1 MRTGQRVERLQS
13 VSIFDEVQAAVEAIR
28 GRSKLEPVIGVV
40 LGSGLG
46 AFADRVA
53 DATAIPY
60 RDLPHY
66 PQSGVAGHK
75 GELVLGTIDGTPCAI
90 MSGRVHYYEGYEMDR
105 VTFPTRVLAGLGVS
119 KLLITNAA
127 GAIDASY
134 KPGDFMVITDHINLT
149 GQNPLRGTNDER
161 LGPRFPDMSHAY
173 SLRGQKLLHEAAA
186 DLNLTLHE
194 GVYVGLAGPSYETPA
209 EIRMMRTVGADAV
222 GMSTVAEVI
231 VASHAGL
238 EVAGMSVITNRAAG
252 LSDQPLSH
260 DEVKE
265 VGAKVQGVFCD
276 LLACAVGKL
285 A

>member
-1 MRTGQRVERLQS
+1 MRTKTVVERLHS
-13 VSIFDEVQAAVEAIR
+13 VSISDEVQAAVYAIR
-28 GRSKLEPVIGVV
+28 DRSKLEPVVGVV

-46 AFADRVA
+46 AFADRIT

-66 PQSGVAGHK
+66 PQSGVTGHK
-75 GELVLGTIDGTPCAI
+75 GELVLGTIEGTPCAI
-90 MSGRVHYYEGYEMDR
+90 MSGRVHYYEGYDMDR

-119 KLLITNAA
+119 KLVITNAA
-127 GAIDASY
+127 GAINATY
-134 KPGDFMVITDHINLT
+134 RPGDFMVITDHINLT
-149 GQNPLRGTNDER
+149 GQNPLRGPNDDR
-161 LGPRFPDMSHAY
+161 LGPRFPDMSHVY
-173 SLRGQKLLHEAAA
+173 SSRGQKLLHEAAA
-186 DLNLTLHE
+186 EIGLSLHE

-209 EIRMMRTVGADAV
+209 EIRMMRTSGADAV

-252 LSDQPLSH
+252 LSEHPLSH
-260 DEVKE
+260 EEVKE
-265 VGAKVQGVFCD
+265 VGARVQGVFCD
-276 LLACAVGKL
+276 LLARAVGKL